1 MEAFNNYEEFTI
13 GYREIP
19 EVIALDV
26 FKRICDWLSN
36 GGNIED
42 DYVKKQLEYASKYIA
57 KG

>member
-26 FKRICDWLSN
+26 FKRICDWLST

>member
-42 DYVKKQLEYASKYIA
+42 DYVKKQLEYASKYI
-57 KG
+57 